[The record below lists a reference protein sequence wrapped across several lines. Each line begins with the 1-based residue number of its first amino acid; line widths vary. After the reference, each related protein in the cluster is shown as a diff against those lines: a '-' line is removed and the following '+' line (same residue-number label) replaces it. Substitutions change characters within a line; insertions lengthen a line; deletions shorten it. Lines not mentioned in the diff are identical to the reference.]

1 VLAKYADRWEKAENK
16 GAIIGGFAAA
26 ATALVVGEWVI
37 HLPLLNVL
45 LGFPVQLLGLFVM
58 PPLAVRYL
66 VGGKSVEKDVEEQ
79 VGKIVG
85 AVFKK

>member
-1 VLAKYADRWEKAENK
+1 V
-16 GAIIGGFAAA
+16 
-26 ATALVVGEWVI
+26 
-37 HLPLLNVL
+37 LNVL
-45 LGFPVQLLGLFVM
+45 IGFPIQLLGFFVL

-66 VGGKSVEKDVEEQ
+66 VEKKSVEADIEEQ